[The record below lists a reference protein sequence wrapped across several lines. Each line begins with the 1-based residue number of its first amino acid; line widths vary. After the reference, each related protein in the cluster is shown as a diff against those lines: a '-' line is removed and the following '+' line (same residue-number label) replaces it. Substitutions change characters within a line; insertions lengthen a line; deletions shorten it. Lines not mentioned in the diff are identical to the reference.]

1 MDYGSFFHFCVIL
14 PRNNINYHLEY
25 IRPTKMNKIHE
36 FALLLISVLLIST
49 GFSSCGLGG
58 KEDPEYPLFVSYSIS
73 AGEVS
78 FEGPEELLKDI
89 KSWINTNQIA
99 FDRKVN
105 YSSGAASEFE
115 TTDAEA
121 IKKFDEE
128 FMPKFVAYLN
138 EVKNKLASGTYGD
151 SPTVKAS
158 FGVYASRGQ
167 GENRSIKYEVVNL
180 VYPSGSAL

>member
-1 MDYGSFFHFCVIL
+1 
-14 PRNNINYHLEY
+14 
-25 IRPTKMNKIHE
+25 MNKIHE
-36 FALLLISVLLIST
+36 FTLLLISVLLIST
-49 GFSSCGLGG
+49 GLSSCGLGG
-58 KEDPEYPLFVSYSIS
+58 KEDPEYPLYVSYSIS

-78 FEGPEELLKDI
+78 FEGPEELLIDI

-105 YSSGAASEFE
+105 YSSGSISEFE

-128 FMPKFVAYLN
+128 FMPKFVAYLD
-138 EVKNKLASGTYGD
+138 EVKRKLASGTYGD
-151 SPTVKAS
+151 NPTVKAS

-167 GENRSIKYEVVNL
+167 GQNRSLKYQIVNL
-180 VYPSGSAL
+180 TYPSGSAQ